1 MKISYKKLNEIIPYE
16 NNPRKIN
23 KGVDIVA
30 ESIQQYGFQQ
40 PIVVDT
46 DGVIIVGHTR
56 YQASKKLG
64 LAEVPV
70 TVADE
75 LTEEQIRTY
84 RIMDNKSGEK
94 TFWDEG
100 LLVEELKE
108 LLPDSSIQDLSFETG
123 FSESELNKWLTE
135 PEKDDLSDLTHTKVP
150 RAVWGDVYTL
160 GEHKLVC
167 GDSSDAE
174 TVKLLMGEDRA
185 EIIWED
191 PPYGVAYASPNA
203 ILQGNDFAHEWR
215 EEHSIE
221 NDDLNEEQLDELLT
235 KHMSAI
241 LPYWNKGGAIYWC
254 HDQRYNHQFKQIL
267 IANNV
272 HINDTLIWKKDKHS
286 TFVGDYCKIYEP
298 ILYGWQ
304 KGEAHRW
311 YAERMQH
318 NAHTDEELDNLT
330 KEQLIKIIKHNHT
343 NYQEIKRLPSRETS
357 KMHPTVK
364 PPKLISYHLLNSTKR
379 GDIVY
384 DGFSG
389 SGSTLIACEKT
400 NRVARCIEFET
411 KYIDVII
418 NRWQELTG
426 LKATRQDGTLWDDIY
441 DTALQNEVDDNL
453 TEVFNLATD

>member
-1 MKISYKKLNEIIPYE
+1 MKIQYRKLNEIFPYE

-23 KGVDIVA
+23 KGVDAVA

-70 TVADE
+70 TIADE

-123 FSESELNKWLTE
+123 FSESELNNWLSE

-174 TVKLLMGEDRA
+174 TVKLLMGEDTA
-185 EIIWED
+185 EMIVG
-191 PPYGVAYASPNA
+191 Y
-203 ILQGNDFAHEWR
+203 L
-215 EEHSIE
+215 
-221 NDDLNEEQLDELLT
+221 
-235 KHMSAI
+235 
-241 LPYWNKGGAIYWC
+241 
-254 HDQRYNHQFKQIL
+254 
-267 IANNV
+267 
-272 HINDTLIWKKDKHS
+272 KD
-286 TFVGDYCKIYEP
+286 
-298 ILYGWQ
+298 
-304 KGEAHRW
+304 
-311 YAERMQH
+311 
-318 NAHTDEELDNLT
+318 
-330 KEQLIKIIKHNHT
+330 IKF
-343 NYQEIKRLPSRETS
+343 
-357 KMHPTVK
+357 
-364 PPKLISYHLLNSTKR
+364 IS
-379 GDIVY
+379 
-384 DGFSG
+384 
-389 SGSTLIACEKT
+389 
-400 NRVARCIEFET
+400 
-411 KYIDVII
+411 
-418 NRWQELTG
+418 
-426 LKATRQDGTLWDDIY
+426 
-441 DTALQNEVDDNL
+441 
-453 TEVFNLATD
+453 

>member
-123 FSESELNKWLTE
+123 FSESELNNWLSE

-174 TVKLLMGEDRA
+174 TVKLLMGEDTA

-203 ILQGNDFAHEWR
+203 VKLGNEFAKEWR

-221 NDDLNEEQLDELLT
+221 NDDLNEEQLNELLT

-241 LPYWNKGGAIYWC
+241 LPYWNKGGAVYWC
-254 HDQRYNHQFKQIL
+254 HDQRFNHQFKQIL
-267 IANNV
+267 IAHNV
-272 HINDTLIWKKDKHS
+272 HISDTLIWKKNQAS

-311 YAERMQH
+311 YAERNQN

-330 KEQLIKIIKHNHT
+330 KEQLIKLIRSYDT

-441 DTALQNEVDDNL
+441 DTALQDEVDDNL
-453 TEVFNLATD
+453 REVFNLASE

>member
-1 MKISYKKLNEIIPYE
+1 MKIEYRKLNEITPYD

-23 KGVDIVA
+23 KGVDVVA

-75 LTEEQIRTY
+75 LTDEQIRQY

-94 TFWDEG
+94 THWDED
-100 LLVEELKE
+100 LLIEELKE
-108 LLPDSSIQDLSFETG
+108 LLPESSIQDLAFGTG
-123 FSESELNKWLTE
+123 FSETELNKWLSE
-135 PEKDDLSDLTHTKVP
+135 PEDDDVTDGLMSKVP

-160 GEHKLVC
+160 GEHKLIC
-167 GDSSDAE
+167 GDSSDSD
-174 TVKLLMGEDRA
+174 TVKLLMGKDSA
-185 EIIWED
+185 ELIWED

-203 ILQGNDFAHEWR
+203 VGKGNEFAKEWR
-215 EEHSIE
+215 AEHSIE
-221 NDDLNEEQLDELLT
+221 NDDLNEAQLDELLNA
-235 KHMSAI
+235 HMSAI
-241 LPYWNKGGAIYWC
+241 LPYWKQGGGIYWC
-254 HDQRYNHQFKQIL
+254 HDQRFNHQFKAVL
-267 IANNV
+267 LANKV
-272 HINDTLIWKKDKHS
+272 HISDTLIWKKNNAS
-286 TFVGDYCKIYEP
+286 TFVGQDYCKIYEP
-298 ILYGWQ
+298 ILFGWQ
-304 KGEAHRW
+304 KGASHRW
-311 YAERMQH
+311 YAERNQN
-318 NAHTDEELDNLT
+318 NAHTHQDLESLT
-330 KEQLIKIIKHNHT
+330 KEQLIKLLNKYDT
-343 NYQEIKRLPSRETS
+343 NYHEISTVARQHAS

-379 GDIVY
+379 GDIVF

-400 NRVARCIEFET
+400 SRVARCIEFET

-418 NRWQELTG
+418 KRWQELTG
-426 LKATRQDGTLWDDIY
+426 LQASRQDGVLWDDIV
-441 DTALQNEVDDNL
+441 DTVLQNDIDNNL
-453 TEVFNLATD
+453 TEVFNL